1 MPKITVDGVPGLNGQ
16 YLLELTEGFTNG
28 DLHTIKKISGV
39 RAAEI
44 GEAFEK
50 RDNDLIVALTILAI
64 RKTGR
69 IIPDDALWDAKVGAI
84 TFEDTE
90 LERVAAEELNGL
102 PPEIRPDGGGP
113 TTANASSSG
122 NGSSDDGDQ
131 QEVHPSPTGVPI

>member
-102 PPEIRPDGGGP
+102 PPESRPDGGGP